1 MRSESPEIEI
11 REVLDALEDALKS
24 GDVDAALDL
33 FDDDCYWRDMVSF
46 TWNLLT
52 LQGKQEIRDMLMER
66 LDDVRPTAWT
76 VEPWP
81 EPYGEKGS
89 SEGFFVFETEQVHGG
104 GYLRLRNG
112 RIWTILTTA
121 QQLAGFE
128 EPGWDGRRPFG
139 LVRGEE
145 IGRPTWTERRA
156 AESER
161 IGRTDQPF
169 VLIVGGGHS
178 GIILGARLKKLGVP
192 ALIVE
197 SNPRPGDN
205 WRKRYK
211 TLQLH
216 NPVWENH
223 LPYLPFPDDW
233 PVYMNKDKFADW
245 LEAYTTLMELDFW
258 GSTRATSADYDD
270 ETGTW
275 TVFVEREGEQVE
287 LHPQHLVLCT
297 GSHARP
303 VLPEIPGRGDFTG
316 VQEHSSEHE
325 GPDDFLG
332 KRVVVVGSGTSAHDI
347 AAAMASRD
355 IDVTMIQR
363 SPTYVV
369 RPESFN
375 RHVIGGIYSQEAV
388 DRGVTAERG
397 DMIGA
402 SVPYRLFF
410 EVQKQ
415 AVDQIREDDAQ
426 YYDRIE
432 ESGYLL
438 DFGPHGAGLFAR
450 ALTGVNNYYIDV
462 GAIDLFLDGRL
473 KIESGSGLKHLTED
487 KVVLQNGKEIPADAI
502 IYATGY
508 TSMRGQVAELISP
521 EVAQG
526 LGEISGIG
534 SGTPKDRGP
543 WEGEIR
549 NMWKPVE
556 QEGLWF
562 HGALIAHARGFSR
575 YLALQLKARHE
586 GLPTPVYR
594 LDRTEAPE
602 PGVGAGSAPATDT
615 TTDAAPTQE
624 AAR

>member
-1 MRSESPEIEI
+1 MRSESPETEI
-11 REVLDALEDALKS
+11 REVLHALDEALKA
-24 GDVDAALDL
+24 GDVDAALEL

-52 LQGKQEIRDMLMER
+52 LQGKQEIRDMLMEC

-89 SEGFFVFETEQVHGG
+89 SEGFFVFETAQVHGG

-128 EPGWDGRRPFG
+128 EPAWNGQRPYE

-145 IGRPTWTERRA
+145 IGQPTWTERRE

-161 IGRTDQPF
+161 IGVSEQPY

-178 GIILGARLKKLGVP
+178 GIILGARLKRLGVP

-245 LEAYTTLMELDFW
+245 LEAYTTLMELDYW
-258 GSTRATSADYDD
+258 GSTRAVSADYD
-270 ETGTW
+270 EECGTW
-275 TVFVEREGEQVE
+275 TVVVDRDGQQVE
-287 LHPQHLVLCT
+287 LRPQHLVMCT

-303 VLPEIPGRGDFTG
+303 VLPAVPGRGVFTG

-325 GPDDFLG
+325 GPDDFEG

-347 AAAMASRD
+347 AAAMASRGV
-355 IDVTMIQR
+355 DVTMIQR

-375 RHVIGGIYSQEAV
+375 RHVIGGIYSQDAV
-388 DRGVTAERG
+388 ERGVTAERG

-410 EVQKQ
+410 DVQKQ

-426 YYDRIE
+426 YYDRLE
-432 ESGYLL
+432 KSGYLL
-438 DFGPHGAGLFAR
+438 DFGPDGAGLFAR

-462 GAIDLFLDGRL
+462 GAIGMFLDGRL
-473 KIESGSGLKHLTED
+473 KIESGSGLSHLTED
-487 KVVLQNGKEIPADAI
+487 AVVLQNGKEIPADAI
-502 IYATGY
+502 VYATGY
-508 TSMRGQVAELISP
+508 TSMRGQVAELIS
-521 EVAQG
+521 EDVAQR
-526 LGEISGIG
+526 LGDISGIG
-534 SGTPKDRGP
+534 SGTPKDHGP

-549 NMWKPVE
+549 NMWKPVA

-575 YLALQLKARHE
+575 YLALQLKARME
-586 GLPTPVYR
+586 GLSTPVYR
-594 LDRTEAPE
+594 LDPVERLESEPTMTDQSEAGTMTEA
-602 PGVGAGSAPATDT
+602 APR
-615 TTDAAPTQE
+615 QE
-624 AAR
+624 AGR

>member
-1 MRSESPEIEI
+1 MRSESPETEI
-11 REVLDALEDALKS
+11 REVLHALDEALKA
-24 GDVDAALDL
+24 GDVDAALEL

-52 LQGKQEIRDMLMER
+52 LQGKQEIRDMLMEC

-89 SEGFFVFETEQVHGG
+89 SEGFFVFETAQVHGG

-128 EPGWDGRRPFG
+128 EPAWNGQRPYG

-145 IGRPTWTERRA
+145 IGQPTWTERRE

-161 IGRTDQPF
+161 IGVSEQPY

-178 GIILGARLKKLGVP
+178 GIILGARLKRLGVP

-245 LEAYTTLMELDFW
+245 LEAYTTLMELDYW
-258 GSTRATSADYDD
+258 GSTRAVSADYD
-270 ETGTW
+270 EECGTW
-275 TVFVEREGEQVE
+275 TVVVDRDGQQVE
-287 LHPQHLVLCT
+287 LRPQHLVMCT

-303 VLPEIPGRGDFTG
+303 VLPAVPGRGVFTG
-316 VQEHSSEHE
+316 VQEHSSEHA
-325 GPDDFLG
+325 GPDDFEG

-347 AAAMASRD
+347 AAAMASRGV
-355 IDVTMIQR
+355 DVTMIQR

-388 DRGVTAERG
+388 ERGVTAERG

-426 YYDRIE
+426 YYDRLE
-432 ESGYLL
+432 KSGYLL
-438 DFGPHGAGLFAR
+438 DFGPDGAGLFAR

-462 GAIDLFLDGRL
+462 GAIGMFLDGRL
-473 KIESGSGLKHLTED
+473 KIESGSGLSHLTED
-487 KVVLQNGKEIPADAI
+487 AVVLQNGKEIPADAI
-502 IYATGY
+502 VYATGY
-508 TSMRGQVAELISP
+508 TSMRGQVAELIS
-521 EVAQG
+521 EDVAQR
-526 LGEISGIG
+526 LGDISGIG
-534 SGTPKDRGP
+534 SGTPKDHGP

-549 NMWKPVE
+549 NMWKPVT

-575 YLALQLKARHE
+575 YLALQLKARME
-586 GLPTPVYR
+586 GLSTPVYR
-594 LDRTEAPE
+594 LDPVERPESEPTMTDQSEAGTMTEA
-602 PGVGAGSAPATDT
+602 APR
-615 TTDAAPTQE
+615 QE
-624 AAR
+624 AGR

>member
-128 EPGWDGRRPFG
+128 EPAWNGQRPYG

-145 IGRPTWTERRA
+145 IGQPTWTERRE

-161 IGRTDQPF
+161 IGVSEQPY

-178 GIILGARLKKLGVP
+178 GIILGARLKRLGVP

-245 LEAYTTLMELDFW
+245 LEAYTTLMELDYW
-258 GSTRATSADYDD
+258 GSTRAVSADYD
-270 ETGTW
+270 EECGTW
-275 TVFVEREGEQVE
+275 TVVVDRDGQQVE
-287 LHPQHLVLCT
+287 LRPQHLVMCT

-303 VLPEIPGRGDFTG
+303 VLPAVPGRGVFTG

-325 GPDDFLG
+325 GPDDFEG

-347 AAAMASRD
+347 AAAMASRGV
-355 IDVTMIQR
+355 DVTMIQR

-388 DRGVTAERG
+388 ERGVTAERG

-410 EVQKQ
+410 DVQKQ

-426 YYDRIE
+426 YYDRLE
-432 ESGYLL
+432 KSGYLL
-438 DFGPHGAGLFAR
+438 DFGPDGAGLSAR

-462 GAIDLFLDGRL
+462 GAIGMFLDGRL
-473 KIESGSGLKHLTED
+473 KIESGSGLSHLTED
-487 KVVLQNGKEIPADAI
+487 AVVLQNGKEIPADAI
-502 IYATGY
+502 VYATGY
-508 TSMRGQVAELISP
+508 TSMRGQVAELIS
-521 EVAQG
+521 EDVAQR
-526 LGEISGIG
+526 LGDISGIG
-534 SGTPKDRGP
+534 SGTPKDHGP

-549 NMWKPVE
+549 NMWKPVA

-575 YLALQLKARHE
+575 YLALQLKARME
-586 GLPTPVYR
+586 GLSTPVYR
-594 LDRTEAPE
+594 LDPVERPESEPTMTDQSEAGTMTEA
-602 PGVGAGSAPATDT
+602 APR
-615 TTDAAPTQE
+615 QE
-624 AAR
+624 AGR